1 MTTEQ
6 QEKTSQAKDWSKA
19 ENQRIDAAMHRA
31 AKEARKRA
39 IAEDGYVATWRDG
52 KIVYDTEP

>member
-6 QEKTSQAKDWSKA
+6 QEKTTQSKEWSKA

-39 IAEDGYVATWRDG
+39 IDNFGYVPTWRDG
-52 KIVYDTEP
+52 KIVHDTEP

>member
-6 QEKTSQAKDWSKA
+6 QEKTTQSREWSKA
-19 ENQRIDAAMHRA
+19 ENQRIDAAMRRA

-39 IAEDGYVATWRDG
+39 IDNFGYVPTWRDG
-52 KIVYDTEP
+52 KIVHDTEP

>member
-6 QEKTSQAKDWSKA
+6 QEKTTHAKDWSKA

-39 IAEDGYVATWRDG
+39 IDKFGYVPTWRDG
-52 KIVYDTEP
+52 KIVHDTEP